1 MYSFIIT
8 AGFKDGREENSS
20 SSIVGIIL
28 GTCSSFLVV
37 IIIILLIVFVAALV
51 YKHKHT
57 KAEEMYCD
65 NSTLFY
71 AKLDIHFSGC
81 ITCL

>member
-20 SSIVGIIL
+20 VGIIL

-57 KAEEMYCD
+57 KTEETYCD

-71 AKLDIHFSGC
+71 AKLDIHFSDC